1 MEIQGQVTQVC
12 QPQRFQTKNG
22 ENTKYG
28 FVIRTN
34 ERYQKNIHFTIIG
47 DDKWQ
52 KMAVQPNEVVTVS
65 FDISSR
71 EWNGR
76 WFTQCEPWKVF
87 HGQSAPQ
94 PQYQQPQQQ
103 YTQPIP
109 PTYVQPSAMP
119 QTPQPTSDENLPF

>member
-1 MEIQGQVTQVC
+1 MEIQGVVTHVC
-12 QPQRFQTKNG
+12 EPQRFQTKNG

-87 HGQSAPQ
+87 HGQAAPQ
-94 PQYQQPQQQ
+94 PHQQ

-119 QTPQPTSDENLPF
+119 QAPQPTSDENLPF